1 LVLNNSFL
9 SYYIGIFSFI
19 FSTIL
24 NAAGQIATFFKVK
37 SEILKIESTL
47 QKRMN
52 QKKHYRNIMDGF
64 NSQNNDDLKK
74 LDELK
79 IQLNKYDAILS
90 PK

>member
-1 LVLNNSFL
+1 MSITNYLVMRHNEIKSE
-9 SYYIGIFSFI
+9 I
-19 FSTIL
+19 
-24 NAAGQIATFFKVK
+24 K

-52 QKKHYRNIMDGF
+52 QKKHYRNIMGDF

-79 IQLNKYDAILS
+79 IQLNKYDTILS
-90 PK
+90 QK

>member
-1 LVLNNSFL
+1 MPITNYLVTQHNEIKSE
-9 SYYIGIFSFI
+9 I
-19 FSTIL
+19 
-24 NAAGQIATFFKVK
+24 K

-47 QKRMN
+47 QKRTN

-79 IQLNKYDAILS
+79 IQLNKYDTILS
-90 PK
+90 QK

>member
-1 LVLNNSFL
+1 MSITNYLVMRHNEIKSE
-9 SYYIGIFSFI
+9 I
-19 FSTIL
+19 
-24 NAAGQIATFFKVK
+24 K

-47 QKRMN
+47 QKRTN

-74 LDELK
+74 LDELR

-90 PK
+90 QK

>member
-1 LVLNNSFL
+1 MSITNYLVTQHNEIKSE
-9 SYYIGIFSFI
+9 I
-19 FSTIL
+19 
-24 NAAGQIATFFKVK
+24 K

-52 QKKHYRNIMDGF
+52 QKKYYRNIMDGF

>member
-1 LVLNNSFL
+1 MSITNYLVMRNNEIKSE
-9 SYYIGIFSFI
+9 I
-19 FSTIL
+19 
-24 NAAGQIATFFKVK
+24 K

-52 QKKHYRNIMDGF
+52 QKKHYRNIMGGF